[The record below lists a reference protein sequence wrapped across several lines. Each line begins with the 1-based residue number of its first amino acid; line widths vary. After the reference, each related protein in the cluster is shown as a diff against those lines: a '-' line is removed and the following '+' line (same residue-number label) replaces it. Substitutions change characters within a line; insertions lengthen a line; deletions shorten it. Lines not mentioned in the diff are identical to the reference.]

1 MRSVTQIKKDTAIKE
16 LHVALV
22 PKWTTIPDND
32 EDDLESGSGKDRL
45 TVDPELKF
53 NVESAMRTNNNTAK
67 TKPDICINGAFTDS
81 VSDVGEPGAVSANRA
96 GKAFRAVIS
105 SHLNKGEKS
114 LIDCDRTE
122 SEIIEDC
129 DKVVGDTVTNS
140 GDTEAFVKSSSSRTG
155 ANGDYVKPVVI
166 PEVPK
171 MKYFFERGDS
181 LKKEEN
187 EIEKS
192 EEVTEKQIDS
202 YYSIKGQ
209 NDSYYSI
216 KGVKRAHEPEVL

>member
-16 LHVALV
+16 LHLALV

-32 EDDLESGSGKDRL
+32 KDDLECGSGKDS
-45 TVDPELKF
+45 ELKS
-53 NVESAMRTNNNTAK
+53 NVESSTKTSNNSAK
-67 TKPDICINGAFTDS
+67 TKSDICINGAFKDF
-81 VSDVGEPGAVSANRA
+81 VSDFGEPGAKNANTA
-96 GKAFRAVIS
+96 GKASSAVIS
-105 SHLNKGEKS
+105 SHLDKSEKS

-140 GDTEAFVKSSSSRTG
+140 GDREGFVKSSSSHTG
-155 ANGDYVKPVVI
+155 ANGDNVKAVVI

-187 EIEKS
+187 EKEKS
-192 EEVTEKQIDS
+192 EEVTEKQNDS